1 MSSIQPLVVP
11 PAQTTVTCH
20 GCEVDIDINW
30 FCKNCSASLCDLCKV
45 QHENSKFLNK
55 HKIVPRTGRE
65 IRILESSEI
74 IEPCQ
79 EHPTKETTGY
89 CTTCDVPCCISCIEE
104 RHQGHAFVAIEKK
117 YIECEDQL
125 NIMVMDLRK
134 IEMKRMEQHVEDL
147 RQKLSSNERMFENVK
162 SEVNKFRQ
170 ELNDTVEKSCDKL
183 VTGLEQEHTEQTTCI
198 TDVIKTSEIQI
209 EENERFMSLCAD
221 KIKKGGLDL
230 IQFCKLPAP
239 TNILSELNIQE
250 ITPMFVP
257 ARNLIDGIMQNVGE
271 IIIERKG
278 VGISTRESK
287 LVEST
292 STSDTG
298 KENTIDPNSVVKTD
312 TDDNRRP
319 ISTYMYDKEAEVPS
333 TGKLNVEVP
342 TKVENE
348 NGIGTDDSRLSE
360 TTSFSESGKART
372 DEPRIDFET
381 DKEDDRSPVPLHTN
395 EGEVLSKP
403 LVEPP
408 TETVNSFNIAINGS
422 SVLPA
427 GKDTSWVADGCS
439 DTIHMYDN
447 LGKEVRSMTPKA
459 GAEIWDIAMKRSRD
473 IIVVTKDKTVRLLTA
488 NGAMFSLIDTAP
500 FSPQGV
506 CLTEREEIVVCMA
519 GQGEKNHVAVYS
531 SDCEMKIRKIV
542 GKYHKG
548 RQLLIDPYRVVMSG
562 EDISVLNYAFNVVST
577 SQNGKVR
584 WVYNGAQTGKVQMNA
599 VGICVDKLLN
609 HLISDWSNHCV
620 HYVDRSGDLIQ
631 ILLTRNQYGIERPW
645 GIGVDW
651 SGNVWV
657 GSGVQKKIWVVNC
670 LM

>member
-20 GCEVDIDINW
+20 GCEVDVDINW
-30 FCKNCSASLCDLCKV
+30 FCKNCSASLCDICKA
-45 QHENSKFLNK
+45 QHESSKFLNK

-89 CTTCDVPCCISCIEE
+89 CTSCDVPCCISCIEE
-104 RHQGHAFVAIEKK
+104 WHQGHAFVAIEKK

-125 NIMVMDLRK
+125 NIMVMDLRQ
-134 IEMKRMEQHVEDL
+134 IELQRMEHVEEL

-162 SEVNKFRQ
+162 SEVKKFRQ
-170 ELNDTVEKSCDKL
+170 ELNDTIEKSCDTL
-183 VTGLEQEHTEQTTCI
+183 VTGLEQEQTEQRTCI
-198 TDVIKTSEIQI
+198 SDAIKTSENQI

-221 KIKKGGLDL
+221 KINKGGLDL
-230 IQFCKLPAP
+230 LQFCKLPTP
-239 TNILSELNIQE
+239 SHIFSESKIPE
-250 ITPMFVP
+250 IKPMFVP
-257 ARNLIDGIMQNVGE
+257 ARELINNIMHNVGE
-271 IIIERKG
+271 IRVEGRG
-278 VGISTRESK
+278 DDMGTEESRS
-287 LVEST
+287 VEST

-298 KENTIDPNSVVKTD
+298 KETTIEPQSALETGTDNS
-312 TDDNRRP
+312 RRP
-319 ISTYMYDKEAEVPS
+319 ISTYDKETEVPS
-333 TGKLNVEVP
+333 TGKLKVEVP
-342 TKVENE
+342 TEVENE

-360 TTSFSESGKART
+360 TTSFSKSGKART
-372 DEPRIDFET
+372 DEPRNDVET
-381 DKEDDRSPVPLHTN
+381 DKEDDRSPN

-408 TETVNSFNIAINGS
+408 TETVKSFYIAINGS
-422 SVLPA
+422 SVLPV

-439 DTIHMYDN
+439 DTIQMYDN
-447 LGKEVRSMTPKA
+447 TGKELRSMTPKA
-459 GAEIWDIAMKRSRD
+459 GVEIWDIAMKRSRD
-473 IIVVTKDKTVRLLTA
+473 IIVCTKDKKVRLMTA
-488 NGAMFSLIDTAP
+488 NGAIFTLIDTTP

-519 GQGEKNHVAVYS
+519 GQGEKNHVSVYS

-584 WVYNGAQTGKVQMNA
+584 WVYDGTQTGKVEMNA

-620 HYVDRSGDLIQ
+620 HYVDRSGALIQ
-631 ILLTRNQYGIERPW
+631 ILLTRNQYGIEHPW

-651 SGNVWV
+651 SGKVWV
-657 GSGVQKKIWVVNC
+657 GSAAETKIWVLNC
-670 LM
+670 LI